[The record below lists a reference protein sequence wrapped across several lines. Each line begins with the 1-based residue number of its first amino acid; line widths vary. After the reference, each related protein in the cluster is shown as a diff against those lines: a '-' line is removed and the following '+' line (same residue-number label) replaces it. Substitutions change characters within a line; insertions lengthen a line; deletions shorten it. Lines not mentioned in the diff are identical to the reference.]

1 VSRVIGV
8 WNVSL
13 LLTGNNFIVMV
24 ILGNTTRR
32 LRMASRQ
39 RAVISI
45 SLPPGT
51 AKEYKKIAQSRGAS
65 LSQMFREM
73 FDLYKQE
80 KLKAEFYRLQ
90 KYGVQKAKSLKL
102 TEDEVEKIIFEG
114 R

>member
-1 VSRVIGV
+1 
-8 WNVSL
+8 
-13 LLTGNNFIVMV
+13 
-24 ILGNTTRR
+24 
-32 LRMASRQ
+32 
-39 RAVISI
+39 
-45 SLPPGT
+45 
-51 AKEYKKIAQSRGAS
+51 
-65 LSQMFREM
+65 MFREM

>member
-1 VSRVIGV
+1 
-8 WNVSL
+8 
-13 LLTGNNFIVMV
+13 
-24 ILGNTTRR
+24 
-32 LRMASRQ
+32 MASRQ

-51 AKEYKKIAQSRGAS
+51 AKKYKKIAQSRGAS

>member
-1 VSRVIGV
+1 
-8 WNVSL
+8 
-13 LLTGNNFIVMV
+13 
-24 ILGNTTRR
+24 
-32 LRMASRQ
+32 MASRQ

-45 SLPPGT
+45 SLPPDT

-65 LSQMFREM
+65 ISQLFREM

-90 KYGVQKAKSLKL
+90 KYGAQKVKTLKL
-102 TEDEVEKIIFEG
+102 TEDEVEKLIFEG